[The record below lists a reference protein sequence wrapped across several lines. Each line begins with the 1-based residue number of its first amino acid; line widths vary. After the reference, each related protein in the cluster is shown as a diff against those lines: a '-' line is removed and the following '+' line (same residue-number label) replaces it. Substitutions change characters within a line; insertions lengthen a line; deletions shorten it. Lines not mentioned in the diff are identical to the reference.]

1 MSLAEDGLSNTV
13 PGLGVTKFKNV
24 INMIFGHTVSLIK
37 LDLDVQQTLLFS
49 YFWSFELDK

>member
-24 INMIFGHTVSLIK
+24 ININMILGHTVELIK
-37 LDLDVQQTLLFS
+37 LDLDV
-49 YFWSFELDK
+49 